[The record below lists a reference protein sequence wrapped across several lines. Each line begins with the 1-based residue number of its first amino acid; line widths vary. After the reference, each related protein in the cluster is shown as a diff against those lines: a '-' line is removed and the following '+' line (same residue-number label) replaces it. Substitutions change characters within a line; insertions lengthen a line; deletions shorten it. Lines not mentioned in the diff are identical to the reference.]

1 MKKILSL
8 LSITLFTL
16 HSFAQQK
23 AYNLIVGTYTSPG
36 KSEGIYTYSFDASTA
51 DFKLRSIAK
60 DVTNPSYVAVSK
72 SNKFIYSVSEAPN
85 NSAVAAFGFHGLNGK
100 LNFLNKQATG
110 SPGPC
115 FVLADEKHV
124 FSANY
129 GGGSISVFGIEAN
142 GALSP
147 LKQLLQHTGKSI
159 DPQKRQE
166 SAHAHQVQFTPD
178 KKYLVCTDLGEDQI
192 YIYSYNPTAKEEVL
206 TIQNIV
212 KTTPASGPRHLTF
225 SPNGK
230 FAYLAHE
237 FNGSITTFAYK
248 AGSLSK
254 IQEIGTTDKDF
265 TGKVDAAD
273 IHISPDGKFLYE
285 TNRGDANTIST
296 FAIQPTGKL
305 TFVSRTSTLGKGP
318 RNFAIDPTGKF
329 LLIGHQYTDNVVIFE
344 RNKKTGTLKDTGKR
358 IELGSPVCLVFAPIR

>member
-8 LSITLFTL
+8 LSIAIFTL
-16 HSFAQQK
+16 QSFAQK
-23 AYNLIVGTYTSPG
+23 KDYNLIIGTYTSPG
-36 KSEGIYTYSFDASTA
+36 KSEGIYTYTFDSNTA
-51 DFKLRSIAK
+51 DIKPSHVAK
-60 DVTNPSYVAVSK
+60 EITNPSYVAVSK
-72 SNKFIYSVSEAPN
+72 SNKLLYTVAEAPN
-85 NSAVAAFGFHGLNGK
+85 NSAVAAFGFDGLKGK

-129 GGGSISVFGIEAN
+129 GGGSISVFGIDAS
-142 GALSP
+142 GALTP
-147 LKQLLQHTGKSI
+147 LKQLIQHTGKSI

-178 KKYLVCTDLGEDQI
+178 HKYIICTDLGEDQV
-192 YIYSYNPTAKEEVL
+192 YVYNYNPAAKEQVL
-206 TIQNIV
+206 TLNNIV
-212 KTTPASGPRHLTF
+212 KTTPGTGPRHLTF

-237 FNGSITTFAYK
+237 FNGNVTTFAYNN
-248 AGSLSK
+248 GRLNK
-254 IQEIGTTDKDF
+254 IQEIETTDKDF
-265 TGKVDAAD
+265 TGKVDGAD

-285 TNRGDANTIST
+285 TNRGDANAISA
-296 FAIQPTGKL
+296 FAIQSGGKL
-305 TFVSRTSTLGKGP
+305 KFVSRISTLGKGP
-318 RNFAIDPTGKF
+318 RNFVIDPSGKY
-329 LLIGHQYTDNVVIFE
+329 LLVGHQYTNNVVIFE

>member
-1 MKKILSL
+1 MKKIPSL
-8 LSITLFTL
+8 LLLTLFTMQ
-16 HSFAQQK
+16 SFAQK
-23 AYNLIVGTYTSPG
+23 KDYNLIIGTYTSPG
-36 KSEGIYTYSFDASTA
+36 KSEGIYTYNFDVNTA
-51 DFKLRSIAK
+51 EFNLKGVAK
-60 DVTNPSYVAVSK
+60 AITNPSYVAVSK
-72 SNKFIYSVSEAPN
+72 NNKFVYSVAGGSD
-85 NSAVAAFGFHGLNGK
+85 NSAVAAFSFNGLKGE
-100 LNFLNKQATG
+100 LSFLNKEATG

-115 FVLADEKHV
+115 FVLADEKHA

-142 GALSP
+142 GALTP
-147 LKQLLQHTGKSI
+147 LKQLLQHNGKSI
-159 DPQKRQE
+159 DPLKRQE

-178 KKYLVCTDLGEDQI
+178 GKYVVCTDLGEDQI
-192 YIYSYNPTAKEEVL
+192 YIYNYNPDAKEQVL
-206 TIQNIV
+206 SIKTVV
-212 KTTPASGPRHLTF
+212 KTTAGSGPRHLTF

-248 AGSLSK
+248 AGNLSK
-254 IQEIGTTDKDF
+254 IQEIATTDKDF

-285 TNRGDANTIST
+285 TNRGDANTISA
-296 FAIQPTGKL
+296 FAIQPNGKL
-305 TFVSRTSTLGKGP
+305 TFVSRISTLGRGP
-318 RNFAIDPTGKF
+318 RNFVIDPSGKY
-329 LLIGHQYTDNVVIFE
+329 LLVGHQYTDNVVIFE